1 MGAAETP
8 PLRRSFVHAKLVAAG
23 ARSAPVRGG
32 LVALDHGDPAAERAA
47 LASLALIDLSP
58 LPRVG
63 FKGRGTPEWL
73 AGEGVRLPEPN
84 LALRQNDG
92 TLVARL
98 APREA
103 LLLPPLTGG
112 EADPTARLEPA
123 WREARRNRPG
133 EPLGYPVP
141 RADSHAWFLV
151 TGERAPAMFA
161 KICGVD
167 LRQDRFAP
175 LRVAQTQAMRLS
187 VVVIRDD
194 AGLPAWHLLLDS
206 ASAEY
211 AWDCLLDAMAE
222 FGGRPAGLAALG

>member
-1 MGAAETP
+1 MEAAASAS
-8 PLRRSFVHAKLVAAG
+8 LRRSFVHAKLVAAG
-23 ARSAPVRGG
+23 ARLAPVRGG
-32 LVALDHGDPAAERAA
+32 LAAMDYGDPAAEQAA
-47 LASLALIDLSP
+47 LASLALVDVSP

-84 LALRQNDG
+84 LALRQEDG
-92 TLVARL
+92 TLAVRL

-103 LLLPPLTGG
+103 LLLAPLTGD
-112 EADPTARLEPA
+112 ADPTARLEPA
-123 WREARRNRPG
+123 WREARRNGPG
-133 EPLGYPVP
+133 EALGYPVP

-151 TGERAPAMFA
+151 TGEHAPAMFA

-167 LRQDRFAP
+167 LRPDRFAP

-194 AGLPAWHLLLDS
+194 GERLAAWHLLLDS

-222 FGGRPAGLAALG
+222 FGGKPAGLAALG

>member
-1 MGAAETP
+1 MDAAETP

-23 ARSAPVRGG
+23 ARLEPFRGEH
-32 LVALDHGDPAAERAA
+32 VAMDHGDPAAERAA
-47 LASLALIDLSP
+47 SASLALADLSP

-63 FKGRGTPEWL
+63 FKGPGTPEWL

-84 LALRQNDG
+84 LALRQQDG
-92 TLVARL
+92 TLAARL

-103 LLLPPLTGG
+103 LLLPPLTGEG
-112 EADPTARLEPA
+112 DPTARLEPA
-123 WREARRNRPG
+123 WRAARRSRPG

-161 KICGVD
+161 KLCGVD
-167 LRQDRFAP
+167 LRPDRFAP

-187 VVVIRDD
+187 VVMIRDD
-194 AGLPAWHLLLDS
+194 GELPAWHLLLDS

-211 AWDCLLDAMAE
+211 AWECLLDAMAE

>member
-1 MGAAETP
+1 VTPAAATP

-23 ARSAPVRGG
+23 ARLVPFRGG
-32 LVALDHGDPAAERAA
+32 LVAMEHGDPAAERAA
-47 LASLALIDLSP
+47 LASLALVDLSP

-84 LALRQNDG
+84 HALRQADG
-92 TLVARL
+92 TLAARL

-103 LLLPPLTGG
+103 LLLPPLTG

-123 WREARRNRPG
+123 WREARRSRPG

-151 TGERAPAMFA
+151 TGSHAPAMFA
-161 KICGVD
+161 KLCGVD
-167 LRQDRFAP
+167 LRPDRLTP

-194 AGLPAWHLLLDS
+194 GELPAWHLLLDS

>member
-1 MGAAETP
+1 MEAAATP
-8 PLRRSFVHAKLVAAG
+8 PLRCSFVHAKLVAAG
-23 ARSAPVRGG
+23 ARLAPLRGG
-32 LVALDHGDPAAERAA
+32 LVAVDYGDPAAERAA

-63 FKGRGTPEWL
+63 FKGPGTPEWL

-84 LALRQNDG
+84 LALRQEDG
-92 TLVARL
+92 TLAARL
-98 APREA
+98 AAREA
-103 LLLPPLTGG
+103 LLLPPLAGG
-112 EADPTARLEPA
+112 EADPTVRLEA
-123 WREARRNRPG
+123 GWRKARRNRPG
-133 EPLGYPVP
+133 EPLSYPVP

-151 TGERAPAMFA
+151 TGSHAPAMFA

-167 LRQDRFAP
+167 LRPDRFAP

-187 VVVIRDD
+187 VVVIRDYG
-194 AGLPAWHLLLDS
+194 GLPAWHLLLDS

-222 FGGRPAGLAALG
+222 FGGKPAGLAALG

>member
-1 MGAAETP
+1 MEAAET
-8 PLRRSFVHAKLVAAG
+8 PLRRSFVHAKLVASG
-23 ARSAPVRGG
+23 VRLEPVRGG
-32 LVALDHGDPAAERAA
+32 LVAMNHGDPAAERAA
-47 LASLALIDLSP
+47 LASLALVDLSP
-58 LPRVG
+58 LPRIG
-63 FKGRGTPEWL
+63 FKGPGTPEWL

-84 LALRQNDG
+84 LALRQEDG
-92 TLVARL
+92 TLATRL

-103 LLLPPLTGG
+103 LLLPPVTGN
-112 EADPTARLEPA
+112 ADPTARLERA
-123 WREARRNRPG
+123 WREERRSRPG

-167 LRQDRFAP
+167 LRPDLFAP

-187 VVVIRDD
+187 VVVVRDD
-194 AGLPAWHLLLDS
+194 GALPAWHLLLDS

-211 AWDCLLDAMAE
+211 AWGCLLDAMAE

>member
-1 MGAAETP
+1 MDAAETP

-23 ARSAPVRGG
+23 ARLTPVRGG
-32 LVALDHGDPAAERAA
+32 LVAVDHGDPAAERAA
-47 LASLALIDLSP
+47 LASLALVDLSP

-84 LALRQNDG
+84 LALRQEDG
-92 TLVARL
+92 TLAARL

-103 LLLPPLTGG
+103 LLLPPLTGDP
-112 EADPTARLEPA
+112 DPTARLEPA
-123 WREARRNRPG
+123 WREARRSRPG

-151 TGERAPAMFA
+151 AGERAPAMFA
-161 KICGVD
+161 KVCGVD
-167 LRQDRFAP
+167 LRPDRFAP
-175 LRVAQTQAMRLS
+175 FRVAQTQAMRLS
-187 VVVIRDD
+187 VVVIRDEG
-194 AGLPAWHLLLDS
+194 GLPAWHLLLDS

>member
-1 MGAAETP
+1 MEAAATP

-23 ARSAPVRGG
+23 ARLAPMRGG
-32 LVALDHGDPAAERAA
+32 LVAMDHGDPAAERAA
-47 LASLALIDLSP
+47 LSSLALIDLSP

-63 FKGRGTPEWL
+63 FKGPGAPEWL
-73 AGEGVRLPEPN
+73 ASEGVRLPEPN
-84 LALRQNDG
+84 LALRQEDG
-92 TLVARL
+92 TLAARL

-103 LLLPPLTGG
+103 LLLPPLT
-112 EADPTARLEPA
+112 ADAHATARLEPA
-123 WREARRNRPG
+123 WLPARRNRPG

-151 TGERAPAMFA
+151 TGSHAPATFA

-167 LRQDRFAP
+167 LRPDRFAP

-187 VVVIRDD
+187 AVVVRDD
-194 AGLPAWHLLLDS
+194 GGLPAWHLLLDS

-211 AWDCLLDAMAE
+211 AWDCLLDAVAE
-222 FGGRPAGLAALG
+222 FGGRPAGIVALS